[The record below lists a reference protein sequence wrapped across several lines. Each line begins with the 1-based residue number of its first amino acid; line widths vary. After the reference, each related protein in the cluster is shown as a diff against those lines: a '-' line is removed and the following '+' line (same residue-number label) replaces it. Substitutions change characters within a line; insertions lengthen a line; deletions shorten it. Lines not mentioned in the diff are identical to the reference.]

1 MPQINTTN
9 TSRIYITL
17 ASASLATVVV
27 VEPALSLV
35 PVTVLVATVLQV
47 FHGLSQELFLL
58 LALRNQI
65 YKLYKRVLSVQH
77 KRGSNIW
84 FGQSCKNKLPA
95 V

>member
-35 PVTVLVATVLQV
+35 AVTVLVATILEV
-47 FHGLSQELFLL
+47 FHGLSEERFLL

-65 YKLYKRVLSVQH
+65 LKLYNRVEVLSVQH
-77 KRGSNIW
+77 KRG
-84 FGQSCKNKLPA
+84 
-95 V
+95 

>member
-35 PVTVLVATVLQV
+35 AVTVLVATILEV
-47 FHGLSQELFLL
+47 FHGLSEERFLL

-65 YKLYKRVLSVQH
+65 LKLYKRVKVLSVQH
-77 KRGSNIW
+77 KRG
-84 FGQSCKNKLPA
+84 
-95 V
+95 

>member
-9 TSRIYITL
+9 NSRVYITL

-35 PVTVLVATVLQV
+35 PVTVLVATILEV
-47 FHGLSQELFLL
+47 FHGLSEERFLL

-65 YKLYKRVLSVQH
+65 LKLYNRVEVLSVQH
-77 KRGSNIW
+77 KRG
-84 FGQSCKNKLPA
+84 
-95 V
+95 

>member
-35 PVTVLVATVLQV
+35 PVTVLVATILEV
-47 FHGLSQELFLL
+47 FHGLSEERFLL
-58 LALRNQI
+58 LALSNQI
-65 YKLYKRVLSVQH
+65 LKLYKRVKVLSVQH
-77 KRGSNIW
+77 KRG
-84 FGQSCKNKLPA
+84 
-95 V
+95 

>member
-9 TSRIYITL
+9 NSRVYITL

-35 PVTVLVATVLQV
+35 AVTVLVATILEV
-47 FHGLSQELFLL
+47 FHGLSEERFLL

-65 YKLYKRVLSVQH
+65 LKLYNRVEVLSVQH
-77 KRGSNIW
+77 KRG
-84 FGQSCKNKLPA
+84 
-95 V
+95 

>member
-9 TSRIYITL
+9 NSRVYITL

-35 PVTVLVATVLQV
+35 PVTVLVATILEV
-47 FHGLSQELFLL
+47 FHGLSEERFLL

-65 YKLYKRVLSVQH
+65 LKLYNRVEV
-77 KRGSNIW
+77 
-84 FGQSCKNKLPA
+84 
-95 V
+95 

>member
-9 TSRIYITL
+9 TSRVYITL

-35 PVTVLVATVLQV
+35 AVTVLVATILEV
-47 FHGLSQELFLL
+47 FHGLSEERFLL

-65 YKLYKRVLSVQH
+65 LKLYKRVKVLSVQH
-77 KRGSNIW
+77 KRG
-84 FGQSCKNKLPA
+84 
-95 V
+95 